1 MNALAQLNEK
11 LSVYQSP
18 KVNWLTKQYMFLK
31 ILGNVCAFSTFAL
44 WTAMNIWIAFLL
56 TDWNSIKI
64 FCFAVGVICIGPILS
79 AIVHREFEKRRYPR
93 QKKVIEQYTNS
104 IVQRFSENEYH
115 EIKINLLKILNSEPY
130 TPADFL
136 DQMLSLKEDHDGEL
150 QKEEE
155 KKISSLLV
163 KDVPT
168 LTVLIEKMEANERVE
183 VAQRNVGCEKLK
195 ENIFKL

>member
-1 MNALAQLNEK
+1 MSTLTQLNKK
-11 LSVYQSP
+11 LSAYQSP
-18 KVNWLTKQYMFLK
+18 KVNWLTKQYMLFK

-44 WTAMNIWIAFLL
+44 WTAMNIWVAFLL
-56 TDWNSIKI
+56 TDWNDIKI

-79 AIVHREFEKRRYPR
+79 AIVLRVFDKRRYPR
-93 QKKVIEQYTNS
+93 QKKVIEQYTNA
-104 IVQRFSENEYH
+104 IVQRFSENDFY

-136 DQMLSLKEDHDGEL
+136 DQMLSLKEDHDGDL

-155 KKISSLLV
+155 KKISSLSV
-163 KDVPT
+163 KDVPA
-168 LTVLIEKMEANERVE
+168 LTVLIEKMEADECVE
-183 VAQRNVGCEKLK
+183 VAQRNVVSEKLK